1 MAMRQGRLLAGFG
14 ALLLLAGCGGE
25 PAPQTEGAGR
35 VTDTVTVPDGQ
46 GGKTTATVQEK
57 DDQTTVTFSGDGGE
71 GSITVGGGAAPRD
84 LPAYAPV
91 YPGATILS
99 TMSGRN
105 EEGGGGMVTLES
117 ADAPGK
123 VLAFYEGKIAGAGL
137 SQTAKA
143 QSSAGATLSA
153 SDTAAGRDV
162 QISITAG
169 PDGGSIVTIAYSN
182 PTR

>member
-1 MAMRQGRLLAGFG
+1 
-14 ALLLLAGCGGE
+14 
-25 PAPQTEGAGR
+25 
-35 VTDTVTVPDGQ
+35 VPDGK
-46 GGKTTATVQEK
+46 GGQTTATVQEK
-57 DDQTTVTFSGDGGE
+57 DDQTTVTFSGEGGE
-71 GSITVGGGAAPRD
+71 GSITVGAGAAPGD

-99 TMSGRN
+99 TMSGRG
-105 EEGGGGMVTLES
+105 EEGGGGMVMLQT
-117 ADAPGK
+117 ADAQAK

-143 QSSAGATLSA
+143 QSNASATLSA

-162 QISITAG
+162 QISITTG

-182 PTR
+182 PKR